1 MIEMFIKIAIPIAIM
16 LTVID
21 IGLLF
26 GFGFSD
32 IESSDSENNLT
43 VGDKPLVTEEDQHMI
58 DEYGSV
64 GIDIGD
70 DRILIITDDDYEQEE
85 E

>member
-32 IESSDSENNLT
+32 IESSDSGNNLT
-43 VGDKPLVTEEDQHMI
+43 VEDKPLVTEEDQHMI

-70 DRILIITDDDYEQEE
+70 DRILIITEDDYEQEE

>member
-43 VGDKPLVTEEDQHMI
+43 VEDKPLVTEEDQHMI

-70 DRILIITDDDYEQEE
+70 DRILIITEDDYEQEE